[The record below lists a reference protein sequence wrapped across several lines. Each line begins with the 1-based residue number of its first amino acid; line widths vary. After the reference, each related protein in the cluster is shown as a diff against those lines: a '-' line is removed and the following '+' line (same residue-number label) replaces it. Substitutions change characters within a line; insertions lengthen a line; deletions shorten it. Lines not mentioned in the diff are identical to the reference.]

1 MGYNY
6 PPEFERI
13 QKLHERA
20 EAALIA
26 ISGQFEKGA
35 CHDDVCQA
43 ALDDYDAFSRTVEQ
57 SNNGDPDR
65 LEDFIK
71 WAAAQALAKYT
82 AHGGDYRPTVKDPAG
97 TTPDKEYE
105 SKAIA
110 FIGALVSTGRKGI
123 RDLVLWLLEK
133 TDFFTAPASAKY
145 HSSYCGGLLDH
156 SVNVFMRL
164 NDTYFTEI
172 ERNGKTLSEGE
183 RKMVNDSIAISALL
197 HDICK
202 ADFYKWDS
210 RNVKDPKTGQW
221 KKVPWISY
229 DEKLPFGS
237 HGDKS
242 VFLAER
248 YIRLTMPEAFAIR
261 FHMGE
266 YSTDKNTSAA
276 FTRYPLAFLLHR
288 ADETATYI
296 DENLLLQGISDDGG
310 NV

>member
-1 MGYNY
+1 
-6 PPEFERI
+6 
-13 QKLHERA
+13 
-20 EAALIA
+20 
-26 ISGQFEKGA
+26 
-35 CHDDVCQA
+35 
-43 ALDDYDAFSRTVEQ
+43 
-57 SNNGDPDR
+57 
-65 LEDFIK
+65 
-71 WAAAQALAKYT
+71 
-82 AHGGDYRPTVKDPAG
+82 
-97 TTPDKEYE
+97 
-105 SKAIA
+105 
-110 FIGALVSTGRKGI
+110 
-123 RDLVLWLLEK
+123 
-133 TDFFTAPASAKY
+133 
-145 HSSYCGGLLDH
+145 
-156 SVNVFMRL
+156 MRL

>member
-71 WAAAQALAKYT
+71 WAEAKALAKYT
-82 AHGGDYRPTVKDPAG
+82 AHGGDYRPTVEDPAG

-156 SVNVFMRL
+156 SVNVWKDAFR
-164 NDTYFTEI
+164 
-172 ERNGKTLSEGE
+172 GGE
-183 RKMVNDSIAISALL
+183 ED
-197 HDICK
+197 
-202 ADFYKWDS
+202 
-210 RNVKDPKTGQW
+210 GQ
-221 KKVPWISY
+221 
-229 DEKLPFGS
+229 
-237 HGDKS
+237 
-242 VFLAER
+242 
-248 YIRLTMPEAFAIR
+248 
-261 FHMGE
+261 
-266 YSTDKNTSAA
+266 
-276 FTRYPLAFLLHR
+276 
-288 ADETATYI
+288 
-296 DENLLLQGISDDGG
+296 
-310 NV
+310 